1 MSEQAKN
8 PTEVDKVLLELREV
22 TEQYNNGQKKI
33 WSLEQTILNL
43 TITCNNVHAENM
55 FMVSR
60 K

>member
-22 TEQYNNGQKKI
+22 TEQYHNGQKKI